1 MAERKMTSKGFLF
14 KSTTKAANSALGFI
28 ASHRHWLETGEACEA
43 ASPILRLIDE
53 GTLMPTPGLEQ
64 LRCAVLSHMLLASAN
79 KAEAAIEEAQQ
90 ESSAPQKQWHA
101 RILDE
106 AGNLVVLTQMVGEGL
121 ERVEEEK
128 ELEQSFDHAARASG
142 WCDRRLEQ
150 GMPSWH
156 GEITHTP
163 TGRVEIIMRADSLAR
178 ILRQKKGAVTPRK
191 SQSTQTLGFQ
201 VHAKQ
206 TRSTFSHG

>member
-1 MAERKMTSKGFLF
+1 LAERKMTSKGFLF

-101 RILDE
+101 RI
-106 AGNLVVLTQMVGEGL
+106 
-121 ERVEEEK
+121 
-128 ELEQSFDHAARASG
+128 
-142 WCDRRLEQ
+142 
-150 GMPSWH
+150 
-156 GEITHTP
+156 
-163 TGRVEIIMRADSLAR
+163 
-178 ILRQKKGAVTPRK
+178 
-191 SQSTQTLGFQ
+191 
-201 VHAKQ
+201 
-206 TRSTFSHG
+206 